1 MQKGKKNMLILRA
14 QFHYFQKAGAC
25 IDKPVLLYYNFFHFP
40 TPIEIVIDGKRF
52 TTKPNACIFSAP
64 KTPRGFYFIE
74 DTTMN
79 WIHAYTEI
87 EPLLEKYNIPLNTV
101 FYPKST
107 GFISDLFRKMKVEL
121 QTKEAHY
128 EEILDSY
135 AVQFLTMLARAIHTE
150 QRPEINSADQ
160 NKLYRIRWQVLS
172 NAEKRW
178 TVEEMA
184 EMASLSPSRF
194 HALYKALFGSSPM
207 QDLINAKMDLAK
219 TILLLESKPTLSEVA
234 ERLGYKNTQHFIVQ
248 FKAATGM
255 TPGIYRKNNR

>member
-1 MQKGKKNMLILRA
+1 MLIIRA

-25 IDKPVLLYYNFFHFP
+25 IDQPVLNYYNFFHFP

-52 TTKPNACIFSAP
+52 MTKPNACIFSKP
-64 KTPRGFYFIE
+64 KAPRGFYFVE

-87 EPLLEKYNIPLNTV
+87 EPLLEKYHIPLNTV

-107 GFISDLFRKMKVEL
+107 GFISDLFRKMKM
-121 QTKEAHY
+121 
-128 EEILDSY
+128 EILTKAEHYDDILDGY
-135 AVQFLTMLARAIHTE
+135 AMQFLVQLSRSIQSA
-150 QRPEINSADQ
+150 QLPEISSADQ

-184 EMASLSPSRF
+184 QMASLSPSRF
-194 HALYKALFGSSPM
+194 HAVYKSLFGSAPM
-207 QDLINAKMDLAK
+207 QDVIRAKMDLAK

-234 ERLGYKNTQHFIVQ
+234 ERLGYKNAQHFIVQ

-255 TPGIYRKNNR
+255 TPGTYRKNNR